1 VLSLLLVQAATTAPA
16 EDSGGQ
22 GPLVVVILA
31 VITLGG
37 TVITAMGPTF
47 LEVAK
52 GRGSRRPAG
61 AAPAAP
67 EVPGGAAP
75 PPNPAPPLSPEPT
88 PTTAQMVQSAQ
99 SGLGMVEA
107 AVLDYREQRN
117 AAMTKYQEALTDLD
131 EARDII
137 REQAVYIAQLEA
149 RANLR
154 QPNYGGRHG
163 SPPDTRPWGS

>member
-1 VLSLLLVQAATTAPA
+1 VLTLLAQAATAD
-16 EDSGGQ
+16 DSSAGQ
-22 GPLVVVILA
+22 GPLVIVILA

-37 TVITAMGPTF
+37 TAVTAMGPTF
-47 LEVAK
+47 LEIAK

-61 AAPAAP
+61 ATPSAP
-67 EVPGGAAP
+67 EVPGGATP
-75 PPNPAPPLSPEPT
+75 PPNPSLPLSPQPT
-88 PTTAQMVQSAQ
+88 PATAQMVQSAQ

-107 AVLDYREQRN
+107 AVLDYRNQRD
-117 AAMTKYQEALTDLD
+117 AAMTRYQQTLDDLD
-131 EARDII
+131 QARDII

-149 RANLR
+149 RAGIR